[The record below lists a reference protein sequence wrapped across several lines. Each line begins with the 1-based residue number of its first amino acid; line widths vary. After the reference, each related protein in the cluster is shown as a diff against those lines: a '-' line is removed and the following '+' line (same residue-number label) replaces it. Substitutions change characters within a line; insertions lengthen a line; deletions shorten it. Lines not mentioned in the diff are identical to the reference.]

1 MEECVNPNETVMAQR
16 PPWNKKDWKTIL
28 DSISSPED
36 SDAEDEL
43 NVMQVQRNA
52 RRVAELMHQFV
63 PGLGEGNKDHLKG
76 DTPLGMNN
84 ADLIREGLAASMRA
98 QSQHSIERHSRNAVR
113 AAAAP
118 KVNPVPAEQPPVPPP
133 IPETARHPDPEQ
145 GVVV

>member
-1 MEECVNPNETVMAQR
+1 MVQR

-28 DSISSPED
+28 NSISSPED

-63 PGLGEGNKDHLKG
+63 PGLGEDKSHLKG

-84 ADLIREGLAASMRA
+84 AGLIREGLAASMRA
-98 QSQHSIERHSRNAVR
+98 QSQHSIERHSRNAAR
-113 AAAAP
+113 AADAP
-118 KVNPVPAEQPPVPPP
+118 KVNPVPVEHPPAPPP
-133 IPETARHPDPEQ
+133 IPETSRHPDPEQ